1 MADLRYAVRLL
12 RKSPVFSIAVIITI
26 ALGIGASTA
35 IFSVVNAILVR
46 PLPYAEP
53 QQLMQVAEKNDALK
67 LSAFGVSA
75 LNYLDWKARTRAFD
89 QLGAVGFGTYTLS
102 GRGDPE
108 TYTGN
113 AISPS
118 LMPVLGLQPVLGRA
132 FAEGD
137 DRPGGP
143 PVALIGESLWRRR
156 FGADPS
162 IVGQPAMVNG
172 TGYTVIGI
180 APAALTTLTN
190 GEVFVPLVID
200 PPKEMRLNHVLFV
213 AGRLRAG
220 VTQQAAQA
228 EMDAIAGAMQRQY
241 PDMKDWAVNLI
252 TFSDTFVSSQLRTG
266 LLVLL
271 GAAVFVLLIVSAN
284 VANLLLARALE
295 RRREMAI
302 RTALGAG
309 RARLWRQLLIESL
322 VLSIVGGIAGLIMAA
337 WGVRA
342 LEVSLPP
349 NLLPISD
356 IDLDRTVVLFAML
369 VTVLTGIVFGLAPA
383 WRSAT
388 IDVNTTLKAG
398 GGRSAICG
406 MRPQLRRGLAWVELA
421 LATVLLV
428 GAVVLVRSLLE
439 LERVR
444 LGFDPEGVTTFQI
457 ALPPTKYPM
466 PKRVPFHHQ
475 LIEALRT
482 VPGVRSVGLSSGI
495 PLGVGNYTTSPVGAP
510 GKSLLPP
517 DASVRIDWRVVSP
530 GYFQTVRIP
539 ILRGRDFTDSDI
551 ESGPPVMIVSRGTAR
566 ILWGDEDP
574 VGRTIRRVADKT
586 DFTVVGVVGDVR
598 STTLNREAPA
608 LYYSSGVRA
617 WPLMDVV
624 VRSEIDRGAL
634 MASIRRAVNKL
645 DPDLPLTN
653 VRPMTDWVATSAAQP
668 RLNASLLA
676 VFACVALLVAAI
688 GTYGVLAYSV
698 SQRTKELG
706 LRMALGADREHLLRL
721 VVREGMLVAAA
732 GIAVG
737 IGVAALMGRTLSAL
751 VFGVSVWDPMTY
763 AGVLAVLALVSL
775 ISCLLPALRAS
786 RVDPMEALRL
796 E

>member
-1 MADLRYAVRLL
+1 
-12 RKSPVFSIAVIITI
+12 
-26 ALGIGASTA
+26 
-35 IFSVVNAILVR
+35 
-46 PLPYAEP
+46 
-53 QQLMQVAEKNDALK
+53 
-67 LSAFGVSA
+67 
-75 LNYLDWKARTRAFD
+75 
-89 QLGAVGFGTYTLS
+89 
-102 GRGDPE
+102 
-108 TYTGN
+108 
-113 AISPS
+113 
-118 LMPVLGLQPVLGRA
+118 
-132 FAEGD
+132 
-137 DRPGGP
+137 
-143 PVALIGESLWRRR
+143 
-156 FGADPS
+156 
-162 IVGQPAMVNG
+162 
-172 TGYTVIGI
+172 
-180 APAALTTLTN
+180 
-190 GEVFVPLVID
+190 
-200 PPKEMRLNHVLFV
+200 
-213 AGRLRAG
+213 
-220 VTQQAAQA
+220 
-228 EMDAIAGAMQRQY
+228 
-241 PDMKDWAVNLI
+241 MKDWAVNLI
-252 TFSDTFVSSQLRTG
+252 SFSDTFVSSQLRTG

-322 VLSIVGGIAGLIMAA
+322 ALSTVGGAAGLILAA

-349 NLLPISD
+349 NLLPVSD
-356 IDLDRTVVLFAML
+356 IGLDRTVVLFAIA
-369 VTVLTGIVFGLAPA
+369 VTALTGIVFGLAPA
-383 WRSAT
+383 WQSAT

-398 GGRSAICG
+398 GGRSASG
-406 MRPQLRRGLAWVELA
+406 GLRPRLRRGLACVELA

-428 GAVVLVRSLLE
+428 GAVLLVRSLLE
-439 LERVR
+439 LQRVP
-444 LGFDPEGVTTFQI
+444 LGFDPDGVLTFQV

-466 PKRVPFHHQ
+466 AKRVPFHHE
-475 LIEALRT
+475 LIAALRA

-510 GKSLLPP
+510 GQSQLAP
-517 DASVRIDWRVVSP
+517 DASVPIDWRVVSP

-539 ILRGRDFTDSDI
+539 MLRGRDFTDSDI
-551 ESGPPVMIVSRGTAR
+551 ESGPSVMIVSRGTAR

-574 VGRTIRRVADKT
+574 IGRTIRRVADKK
-586 DFTVVGVVGDVR
+586 DFTVIGVVGDVR
-598 STTLNREAPA
+598 SQGLNRESPA
-608 LYYSSGVRA
+608 LYYSSGVRT

-624 VRSEIDRGAL
+624 VRSDVDRGAL
-634 MASIRRAVNKL
+634 MSSIRREVHKL

-653 VRPMTDWVATSAAQP
+653 VRPMSDWVATSAAQP

-706 LRMALGADREHLLRL
+706 LRMALGADRGHLLRL

-732 GIAVG
+732 GIVMG
-737 IGVAALMGRTLSAL
+737 VGVAALMGRTLSAL
-751 VFGVSVWDPMTY
+751 VFGVSVWDPMSY